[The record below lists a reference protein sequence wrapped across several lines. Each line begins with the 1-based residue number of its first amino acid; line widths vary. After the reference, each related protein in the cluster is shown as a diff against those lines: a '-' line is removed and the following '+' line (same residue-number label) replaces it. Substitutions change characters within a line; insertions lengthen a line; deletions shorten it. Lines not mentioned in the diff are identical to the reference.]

1 MDVPGLM
8 TRGCSSGAVVGIGA
22 PPHVLLA
29 TAARLH
35 GLGCTVRLERY
46 DSPRGLVLAL
56 RDGTLDAAVRGT
68 LSSSET
74 MSELKSAFGLDEVM
88 RVAVLADRTRKPF
101 LLAPVGIDEGNSLQD
116 RQRLAAAA
124 SAYFGRLGWKLTVG
138 VLSKGRPEDSGRGD
152 MIRKSLEEGEKL
164 ASDLAEAGSDSK
176 HYAILVEQAVAER
189 DLVIAPDGVSGNLM
203 FRMLHLVGGCEAFGA
218 PVVNLGR
225 AFVDTTRAKSDFSDA
240 VMMAAGLARNLG

>member
-8 TRGCSSGAVVGIGA
+8 ARGCSSGAVVGIGA
-22 PPHVLLA
+22 PSHVLTA

-46 DSPRGLVLAL
+46 DSPRELVRAL
-56 RDGTLDAAVRGT
+56 REGTVDAAVRGT

-74 MSELKSAFGLDEVM
+74 MSELRSAFGLDEVM

-101 LLAPVGIDEGNSLQD
+101 LLAPVGIDEGTGLQD
-116 RQRLAAAA
+116 RLRLAVAA
-124 SAYFGRLGWKLTVG
+124 SRYFGRLGWRLTVG
-138 VLSKGRPEDSGRGD
+138 VLSKGRLEDAGRGD
-152 MIRKSLEEGEKL
+152 EVRVSLEDGEKL
-164 ASDLAEAGSDSK
+164 ASDLGTAGLDSR

-189 DLVIAPDGVSGNLM
+189 DFVIAPDGVSGNLM

-218 PVVNLGR
+218 PVVNLDR
-225 AFVDTTRAKSDFSDA
+225 VFVDTTRAKSDFSDA
-240 VMMAAGLARNLG
+240 VMMAAGLARSIG